1 MNPTSRLLRTL
12 PVLAAA
18 AAAFAL
24 PAMTSPAS
32 AATTTSTVQETPK
45 PKPKP
50 QVCTSTESSTSVV
63 SLGGCVTTT
72 TISCVKGQTP
82 VISTKTVCTA
92 EPASPK

>member
-1 MNPTSRLLRTL
+1 MIPTRRLLRTL

-32 AATTTSTVQETPK
+32 AATNAAVQDTPK

-50 QVCTSTESSTSVV
+50 QVCTSTESSSSVV
-63 SLGGCVTTT
+63 SVGECMTTT